1 MQLEKCVGTIY
12 GELITGVEN
21 RNKTW
26 KQNPNMAFCRQR
38 CIFENMFTLSDTIR
52 IRSSSFTNISTSS
65 IIREVAD
72 RMNGV
77 SLPTSQSS
85 TPSLQLCDHLLSDK
99 GPGQRGKILA
109 NVQNILTNNLQKALH
124 IEEDIGKFWNHFDY
138 NYIFFGTR
146 WIWSFIFFWQDIN

>member
-1 MQLEKCVGTIY
+1 MVIRLGSRIQK
-12 GELITGVEN
+12 
-21 RNKTW
+21 
-26 KQNPNMAFCRQR
+26 MAFCRQKY
-38 CIFENMFTLSDTIR
+38 IFENIFTLSDTIR
-52 IRSSSFTNISTSS
+52 IRSSSFTTISTSG
-65 IIREVAD
+65 IIREAAD

-124 IEEDIGKFWNHFDY
+124 IEEDIGIETILTITISSLAQDEFDH
-138 NYIFFGTR
+138 
-146 WIWSFIFFWQDIN
+146 